1 MPGIEENTFVKK
13 IKHIRETID
22 NTKVPGYPKLK
33 LSVSIGGVISGGQ
46 PIEKAVEKADK
57 LMYKAKIKK
66 NMVVTENEKNVIGNN
81 VSDVNRFKILII
93 DDSESD
99 CDELTEMLGGEFDM
113 LNGSNAEQGIDMLNK
128 YGEDIALV
136 LLDLKMCGMSGFE
149 VLTYMKQKSLSE
161 NVPVIMISDEKS
173 ASFIRKAYELGVID
187 YISRHL

>member
-1 MPGIEENTFVKK
+1 
-13 IKHIRETID
+13 
-22 NTKVPGYPKLK
+22 
-33 LSVSIGGVISGGQ
+33 
-46 PIEKAVEKADK
+46 
-57 LMYKAKIKK
+57 MYKAKIKK
-66 NMVVTENEKNVIGNN
+66 NMVVTENDKNVIGNN

-149 VLTYMKQKSLSE
+149 VLTYMKQNSLSE
-161 NVPVIMISDEKS
+161 NVPVIMIYDEKS
-173 ASFIRKAYELGVID
+173 TSFIRKAYELGVID
-187 YISRHL
+187 YISRPCNEAISHKKAVEMIKTGQCGQFNPILKE